1 MSDDALFDVF
11 DQDEPAPIVEI
22 VTNGSTTPKIKTTAS
37 IDDTNGDA
45 TSKDKRSLE
54 EEDDDDGNDDKM
66 DFSSKRSRIDIP
78 METGTG

>member
-37 IDDTNGDA
+37 
-45 TSKDKRSLE
+45 
-54 EEDDDDGNDDKM
+54 
-66 DFSSKRSRIDIP
+66 
-78 METGTG
+78 